1 MVDRAKQI
9 TVLTI
14 GSVHCAYGLLR
25 DRWRVSTAGRGES
38 AIQRVRECQPDLV
51 LLGSLTSDVARGVSP
66 PGYEMVRRLK
76 ADPTTRTLRVVMLT
90 SLQKPEHRRKVE
102 QAGVDAYIV
111 IPVDSAELETMLQEL
126 MQRPPRTL

>member
-1 MVDRAKQI
+1 
-9 TVLTI
+9 
-14 GSVHCAYGLLR
+14 
-25 DRWRVSTAGRGES
+25 
-38 AIQRVRECQPDLV
+38 
-51 LLGSLTSDVARGVSP
+51 
-66 PGYEMVRRLK
+66 MVRRLK